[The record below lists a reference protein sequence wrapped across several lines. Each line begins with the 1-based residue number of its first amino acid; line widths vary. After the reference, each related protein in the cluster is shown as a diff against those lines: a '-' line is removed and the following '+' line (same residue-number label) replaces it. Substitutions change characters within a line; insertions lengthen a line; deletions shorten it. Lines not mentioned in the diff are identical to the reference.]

1 MRRSLAPSQKF
12 HNVTAKKL
20 KLSSKGGTEEKENNG
35 QIVKNT
41 LLDTLK
47 AIRMNN
53 SIVDVGESA
62 NLSNVGV
69 SLDRELEFSVES
81 RECSD
86 GAHSSGAGDTVNASL
101 RPKTKPTKFCPPT
114 RFVPPLLSC
123 TTSKANTEPGHST
136 ETACY
141 YSVIW

>member
-1 MRRSLAPSQKF
+1 MRRSLAPSQKL
-12 HNVTAKKL
+12 HNVVVKKP
-20 KLSSKGGTEEKENNG
+20 KLSSKGCTEEKENTG

-47 AIRMNN
+47 AIRTNN
-53 SIVDVGESA
+53 SDFDVGKSA
-62 NLSNVGV
+62 NPLNIGI

-81 RECSD
+81 REYSD

-101 RPKTKPTKFCPPT
+101 RPATKPPKFCPPT

-123 TTSKANTEPGHST
+123 TTSKANTESDHST
-136 ETACY
+136 DVVRY